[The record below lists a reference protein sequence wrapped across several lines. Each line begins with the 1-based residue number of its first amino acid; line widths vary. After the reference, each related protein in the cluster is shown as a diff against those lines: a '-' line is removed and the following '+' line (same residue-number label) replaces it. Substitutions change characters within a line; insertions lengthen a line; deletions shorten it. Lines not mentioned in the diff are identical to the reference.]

1 MDYSSFDTS
10 QYGSGGS
17 TGSMVFSI
25 LINLVVIVANWFLFE
40 KAGEPGWKAIIPG
53 LNIWTM
59 FEIVYG
65 AGWKCL
71 LLLVPVLNIA
81 VAIMYPFRQAQ
92 AYGQGIGFG
101 FLNLFL
107 SPIANCVMAFSG
119 SIKYY
124 GPCGSFL

>member
-1 MDYSSFDTS
+1 MDYSYYDTS
-10 QYGSGGS
+10 QYDTGSS
-17 TGSMVFSI
+17 TGSLVFSI
-25 LINLVVIVANWFLFE
+25 AINVLMIVVNWFLFE
-40 KAGEPGWKAIIPG
+40 KAGEPGWKAIVPG

-71 LLLVPVLNIA
+71 LLLVPVLSIA
-81 VAIMYPFRQAQ
+81 VAIMYPFRQAA
-92 AYGQGIGFG
+92 AYGKGIGFG

-107 SPIANCVMAFSG
+107 SPVAGCIMAFS
-119 SIKYY
+119 SDTSYY